1 MKNRLINWLLRKT
14 LNAVVLEDI
23 ITTDKGILKIG
34 GRIPEKTE
42 LQALQAEAKAMEGF
56 QLWKI
61 MNETLRAE
69 AIDKGWN
76 KSLNYDDLKTGKM
89 MIYSLDVMESI
100 IKVMKNKKIG

>member
-34 GRIPEKTE
+34 GRVPERTE

-69 AIDKGWN
+69 AIDRGWN
-76 KSLNYDDLKTGKM
+76 KSASYEDLKSGKL

-100 IKVMKNKKIG
+100 IKVMKNKKL